1 MTPPATK
8 NTVPALEVVEPGLQ
22 TTIQDYPG
30 RLGRQSLGF
39 FPSGPVDHLAFQ
51 LSNLLVGNNSGAAA
65 LEIPLGR
72 FQASLLCDGIIAVC
86 GPDAELCLNDHPI
99 ATWEAVPVRA
109 GDRLSCSVIRG
120 TGYRL
125 YLAIAGG
132 IAVPTVFGSRSTFL
146 VAGIGG
152 NDGRA
157 LERADV
163 LQIDRS
169 TNDHPRRRRVPESL
183 RPAYPGKWEIEVI
196 RGPHADP
203 DFLTAE
209 DYEEF
214 LESSWRCDL
223 NSNRV
228 AVRFNPYRFRWA
240 RSGGDVAGG
249 HPSNI
254 LDSSYPLGGILAYGD
269 VLTIL
274 GPDSH
279 TSGGF
284 AVIATVA
291 SASLWKVGQLRPGRD
306 TVTFR
311 EIDLQQ
317 AVALEEHNHHL
328 LNAKNLELG

>member
-1 MTPPATK
+1 MTPRAEDAATQ
-8 NTVPALEVVEPGLQ
+8 ALEVVEPGLQ
-22 TTIQDYPG
+22 TTVQDHPG

-39 FPSGPVDHLAFQ
+39 FPSGPVDHLAFR
-51 LSNLLVGNNSGAAA
+51 LANILVGNRPGAAA

-72 FQASLLCDGIIAVC
+72 FQASLLCAGTIAVC
-86 GPDAELCLNDHPI
+86 GPEADVSLNGEPI
-99 ATWEAVPVRA
+99 PMWESVPVRA
-109 GDRLSCSVIRG
+109 GDQLGCGVIRG
-120 TGYRL
+120 AGYRL

-132 IAVPTVFGSRSTFL
+132 IVVPAVFGSKSTFL

-152 NDGRA
+152 HDGRA
-157 LERADV
+157 LERADI
-163 LQIDRS
+163 LRIGAPDGDPQ
-169 TNDHPRRRRVPESL
+169 RRRRVPASL
-183 RPAYPGKWEIEVI
+183 RPVYSDSWEIEVL

-209 DYEEF
+209 DFAEF
-214 LESSWRCDL
+214 LGTAWRCDL
-223 NSNRV
+223 SSDRV
-228 AVRFNPYRFRWA
+228 AVRFNPHRFQWA
-240 RSGGDVAGG
+240 RAGGDIAGG

-254 LDSSYPLGGILAYGD
+254 LDGSYPLGGILAYGD

-306 TVTFR
+306 AVTFR
-311 EIDLQQ
+311 EVDLEQ
-317 AVALEEHNHHL
+317 AAALDAHTRRL
-328 LNAKNLELG
+328 LDARTLEVR